1 MTIDDEAMTSAA
13 SESMYVF
20 EGTDYSE
27 QRRRRRRS
35 DAVPTDADIEA
46 FDKILSGAYYV
57 LRCHGI
63 ASVSRCHDTVT

>member
-46 FDKILSGAYYV
+46 FDKILSGAYY
-57 LRCHGI
+57 
-63 ASVSRCHDTVT
+63 A